1 MCISVFLG
9 FLVRFMCSQKSCS
22 LLFFVVSSL
31 LCLCTLLFFLSL
43 PLSLCFLSLGEERAI
58 NVPCGP
64 PSFSHKGGAEKPDM
78 HVTRSE
84 RVSSPQLEGQ
94 RPFGNQPCA
103 GGNGGRPPSLFHCLG
118 LTKRDHLFPPTLIAT
133 PTYLLCWIGLPTLLL
148 HTHSHSSLYSLSNR
162 KSLLLP
168 LITHTASRGLRG
180 RRDKADTPRPPAALR
195 QAS

>member
-1 MCISVFLG
+1 
-9 FLVRFMCSQKSCS
+9 MCSQKSCS
-22 LLFFVVSSL
+22 LLFFVVCPL

-43 PLSLCFLSLGEERAI
+43 SPSLSVFFLLVKRELSMYH
-58 NVPCGP
+58 VDP